1 MKRILG
7 SIIHILLVLGTLL
20 LCTSK
25 LNGMQSNVEM
35 IPYRLVPSM
44 DIECPIQIEIIHPIS
59 MLGVPII
66 YEDEF
71 IEVIKERVIFETTNP
86 FAQNEIFSID
96 GKQYYLLRVPYT
108 GVSWK

>member
-1 MKRILG
+1 MKRI
-7 SIIHILLVLGTLL
+7 SVIHLILVVGTLI
-20 LCTSK
+20 LCSSK

-44 DIECPIQIEIIHPIS
+44 DIECPIHIEIIHPIS
-59 MLGVPII
+59 MLGVPLI

-71 IEVIKERVIFETTNP
+71 IEVIKERVVFETTNP